1 MKKNTVFILTLIL
14 LLALSTLGF
23 ADTVQIGTGTATT
36 SYLPINGLYGY
47 TYSQQIYLQTQIN
60 KSGNITKLRF
70 FYVSGTI
77 TNSKDWVIYMGHT
90 TKTSFSST
98 TDWELFANL
107 VQVFAG
113 DVSSYLP
120 AANNWMEIP
129 LDNPFEY
136 NNEANLVIAV
146 DENTSGYGSMSWGA
160 FTSGDNTGIYYRSDS
175 ENPDPDSPPTA
186 YSRTGT
192 INRIQLVFTNTSAP
206 LAPTL
211 LYPSNGAWAFTNE
224 VLSWAPT
231 MGAGDTNFYDVYL
244 GTSADL
250 SDLDLVSSNLTVTTY
265 TPTPTLAAGTTYYW
279 KVVAKNEIGS
289 TASDIWSFKTPTAT
303 QLAESFE
310 NTDFPPLGWARTTPS
325 TSYWTRSTSSSTHGI
340 ACMYAYTSTST
351 VYDISTPKCTI
362 TSGST
367 LNFSTMA
374 TSTSQK
380 LQILYSTDRINWTKI
395 GADITYATANVWYN
409 ISIDLSDYA
418 GEKYLAFRSPA
429 QTSGY
434 YSIYVDAVF
443 GPEITQAPPD
453 PAVLVYPADG
463 GWAFLDDTLSW
474 TSGGGI
480 VNGYNLYISDNDIV
494 DDSDFIIDQT
504 GTTYKLS
511 DLEDLVIEY
520 GHTYYWKVVPYNNN
534 GPAEG
539 CPVWS
544 FTTPTATQLAE
555 SFTVSVPP
563 TGWTAPATS
572 WVRDTSTYYSAPA
585 SAKCGYTSG
594 TTWWL
599 VTPKLSPT
607 AENHTLSFMYRDY
620 SSGSS
625 YDYTTEYTY
634 VLVSTTTDFTD
645 AVPIWTGDYLIFTT
659 EWQQANLDL
668 NAYIDTN
675 IYIAFKHI
683 ATGGNYRYIDNVFG
697 PEITPEAPE
706 APTLVSPADEAV
718 NVSITP
724 TFSWTAATTGG
735 VPDGFKIYCGNP
747 IDYDNPIA
755 TVPRTTTSYTIPGT
769 NALQY
774 NTIYQWTV
782 SAYKDGFD
790 EARAAER
797 SFMTRTD
804 PTITTFPYVTD
815 FSTWMPTNWSQLRY
829 LIDGG
834 TPASGGDWFQG
845 DWLNITS
852 PVNKAAT
859 INIYYSDH
867 YDWLV
872 TPPIQ
877 IPATGYELELDLAL
891 MKYGTQSTPVEPG
904 GQDDNR
910 FLVVISNNPDMSS
923 PTILMEWNNTGS
935 PNVYDNIPAT
945 GETYIIDLDSYV
957 GTKYIGFYAESL
969 ISTDNNNLMVDNV
982 IIRQVT
988 TGPDL
993 YYTPTSLNFGEVAL
1007 GVQVGPKKVTVT
1019 NLGIGDLIINKVDN
1033 TQIIGSGFAIDDFN
1047 FSLEH
1052 NESEQINVYAN
1063 ATHEGL
1069 FTAILRITYGGND
1082 YDVSLSAT
1090 GLPEEIIVIG
1100 TGTEELGLPID
1111 PNYRYSYSQSIFL
1124 QGEINKANRN
1134 IEKIYYYWNGAG
1146 AASNSNVWT
1155 VYMGNTDKN
1164 EFVDEDDWI
1173 PIGNLTQVFSG
1184 VVDLPAVEGWV
1195 EITLDPPFY
1204 HNDTNLVIAV
1214 DENIYGYDSYPN
1226 VYFYCTS
1233 VETKGNR
1240 SILYRNDYTN
1250 PDPTLPPAGTLVTGY
1265 PNIKLEFEE
1274 APPPLPVEL
1283 TSFTVI
1289 VSSENMVQISWVTQT
1304 ETEMLGYYIY
1314 RSTSETLDDNALL
1327 VSDMIEALNIT
1338 EQHTY
1343 TFTDSEIVDSG
1354 TYYYWLQTVD
1364 LGGTC
1369 NFHGPVSV
1377 VYTNAADNPIPEIP
1391 KVTELRSIYPNPFN
1405 PVAYIPYSLA
1415 EESDAHFY
1423 VYNVKGQLLRHIYV
1437 GSQQPGYYQISWN
1450 GKDANG
1456 KACGSGVY
1464 YIIMKAGKQTFQRK
1478 AVLMK

>member
-755 TVPRTTTSYTIPGT
+755 TVSKTTTSYTIPGT
-769 NALQY
+769 NALEY
-774 NTIYQWTV
+774 NTTYYWTV
-782 SAYKDGFD
+782 SAYKEGFD
-790 EARAAER
+790 EARAIER
-797 SFMTRTD
+797 SFTTMED
-804 PTITTFPYVTD
+804 PTIYDFPYTAGD
-815 FSTWMPTNWSQLRY
+815 FETGALPLNWVATEAVSGSSVHWAAKSGSTSHGITQAHSGTYYGWLNCYLASQTYNPYY
-829 LIDGG
+829 LITAPIDLSATDNPKRLNYWYWIG
-834 TPASGGDWFQG
+834 TSSF
-845 DWLNITS
+845 
-852 PVNKAAT
+852 
-859 INIYYSDH
+859 
-867 YDWLV
+867 
-872 TPPIQ
+872 
-877 IPATGYELELDLAL
+877 PATADNPLCVDISTNNQESWTTIYSHSKTENLSNWYQNIVDLTD
-891 MKYGTQSTPVEPG
+891 YN
-904 GQDDNR
+904 DDIVYLR
-910 FLVVISNNPDMSS
+910 FRAYSS
-923 PTILMEWNNTGS
+923 YS
-935 PNVYDNIPAT
+935 Y
-945 GETYIIDLDSYV
+945 GETDMGLD
-957 GTKYIGFYAESL
+957 
-969 ISTDNNNLMVDNV
+969 D
-982 IIRQVT
+982 IRVEEIP
-988 TGPDL
+988 TGPVL
-993 YYTPTSLNFGEVAL
+993 ECTPTSLDFGEVAF
-1007 GVQVGPKKVTVT
+1007 GVLVGPKKVTVT
-1019 NLGIGDLIINKVDN
+1019 NTGIGVLALNQDN
-1033 TQIIGSGFAIDDFN
+1033 TQIIGTGFAIDDFD
-1047 FSLEH
+1047 FSLEA
-1052 NESEQINVYAN
+1052 NESGQINVYSN
-1063 ATHEGL
+1063 AAEEGL
-1069 FTAILRITYGGND
+1069 FTATLRITYGEQQC
-1082 YDVSLSAT
+1082 DVALSAT
-1090 GLPEEIIVIG
+1090 GLSEGIIVIG

-1111 PNYRYSYSQSIFL
+1111 PYYGYSYSQSIFL
-1124 QGEINKANRN
+1124 QSDIHLANRN

-1146 AASNSNVWT
+1146 AATNSNVWT
-1155 VYMGNTDKN
+1155 VYMGNTDKTA
-1164 EFVDEDDWI
+1164 FDSTSDWI